1 VTDEIVKLIVG
12 TGVGGIIG
20 AIALWQ
26 LHGFR
31 KEHRADL
38 LELRDALGN
47 LPDHLQAIHSRL
59 GSLGADSI
67 PAPVAPGRRRRRA
80 APAGKLERLRTAP
93 TGVPVTIDPEHSTRH
108 DTDPHKE

>member
-1 VTDEIVKLIVG
+1 MTDEIVKLIVG
-12 TGVGGIIG
+12 TGVGGIVG

-31 KEHRADL
+31 REHRADL
-38 LELRDALGN
+38 LELRAALAN

-67 PAPVAPGRRRRRA
+67 PPPVAQIRRRKIRPDERL
-80 APAGKLERLRTAP
+80 KRLRTPVA
-93 TGVPVTIDPEHSTRH
+93 GVPIYVTEEPEDP
-108 DTDPHKE
+108 

>member
-1 VTDEIVKLIVG
+1 MKLIVG

-38 LELRDALGN
+38 LELRDALAN
-47 LPDHLQAIHSRL
+47 LPDHLQSIHSRL

-67 PAPVAPGRRRRRA
+67 PPPSAPVRRRKIRPDERL
-80 APAGKLERLRTAP
+80 KRLRTPVA
-93 TGVPVTIDPEHSTRH
+93 GVPIHVTDEPEDP
-108 DTDPHKE
+108 